1 MRGHLKK
8 LKLPKLPKI
17 KLPFKRKIHYN
28 DNHKKRYPNP
38 VCREWCEKI
47 TEEMGYG
54 VIRNL
59 VMRYIAILL
68 VISLSIAASSVVFS
82 IYCNRYQKEIDDVI
96 TKTNGILNEYG
107 NILGDIDTYEK
118 YASMRIN
125 PPLYIQYV
133 VLGTSAS
140 KFGFFIDKM
149 NFEKT
154 KDLGGIKESF
164 AVETGKSPDSVN
176 IVGIWKFNAWLVREG
191 DSRWVLSLRE
201 GIDGMFSLYGARAYT
216 SAVLR
221 DKNADITV
229 VVWNE

>member
-1 MRGHLKK
+1 MRGHLRK
-8 LKLPKLPKI
+8 LKLPKLPEI
-17 KLPFKRKIHYN
+17 KLLSKKRKFRN
-28 DNHKKRYPNP
+28 GNHGKRYPNP

-54 VIRNL
+54 VIRR
-59 VMRYIAILL
+59 VVARYVAVLL
-68 VISLSIAASSVVFS
+68 VVSLSVTAFSVVFD